1 MLIIREM
8 QIKTTISYHL
18 TPIRMAIIKK
28 TNAGNRVEKRE
39 PIVKVVFTVRMDIG
53 QTNYR
58 LVNKTRVLQQ
68 IQKLKLSMNK

>member
-28 TNAGNRVEKRE
+28 TNAGKRVEKRE

>member
-1 MLIIREM
+1 
-8 QIKTTISYHL
+8 
-18 TPIRMAIIKK
+18 MAIIKK
-28 TNAGNRVEKRE
+28 TNAGKHVEKRE

>member
-28 TNAGNRVEKRE
+28 TNAGKRVEKRE
-39 PIVKVVFTVRMDIG
+39 PIVKVVFTFRMDIG

>member
-1 MLIIREM
+1 
-8 QIKTTISYHL
+8 
-18 TPIRMAIIKK
+18 MAIIKK